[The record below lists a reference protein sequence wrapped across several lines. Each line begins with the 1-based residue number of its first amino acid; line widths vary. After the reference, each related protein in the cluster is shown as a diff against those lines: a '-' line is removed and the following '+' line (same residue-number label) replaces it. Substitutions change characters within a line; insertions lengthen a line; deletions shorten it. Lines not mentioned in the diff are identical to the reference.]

1 MNYTQRILSS
11 FSRLK
16 ISDRSSGTSQLK
28 YNNLYSSL
36 SSSRLHFSNTSIS
49 ALASATTTS
58 SYNRTTNSNNGNK
71 QEVVKFLFLNNISD
85 NPGAIKKKRRVGRG
99 IGSSKGKTCGR
110 GHKGQKARSGS
121 GIKPFFEGGQTPL
134 YKRLPKR
141 GFNNTKFAQPMTP
154 INVGKIQDFI
164 DMGRLILKK
173 NEPITIKDVVE
184 SGMLKAN
191 SIPFGIKLLGDG
203 KDRVHSPINIEISR
217 ASSSAIEAIEAA
229 GGCVTTVH
237 YNKLAL
243 RALLKPHTF
252 QIIPR
257 RASPPPKLM
266 PYYTSYENRGYL
278 SAEVQRK
285 KLLAKIDEESEEK
298 KDL

>member
-36 SSSRLHFSNTSIS
+36 SRLHFSNTSIS

-278 SAEVQRK
+278 SAEVQRM